1 MPKVGMEPVRRAQLI
16 DATCESIFLYG
27 LAETTISKIGRLAG
41 VSTGIISHYFGGK
54 NELVEA
60 TMRKILTDLANAV
73 SIRVREAVTPRQK
86 ILSIIEGNFSHQQTS
101 PQFVTSWLAFWSQ
114 AMHVPALAK
123 LQNVNKR
130 RLKSNLL
137 YWYRRLL
144 SPEDSVVAAEG
155 MAALIDGLWLRGA
168 FEKQGFNSQRAKA
181 VALDYLNRQLA

>member
-16 DATCESIFLYG
+16 DATCESIFQYG
-27 LAETTISKIGRLAG
+27 LADTTINKISRLAG

-54 NELVEA
+54 NELVES
-60 TMRKILTDLANAV
+60 TMRKILIDLADAV
-73 SIRVREAVTPRQK
+73 SMRVHQAATPRQK
-86 ILSIIEGNFSHQQTS
+86 ILAIIEGNFSHQQTS
-101 PQFVTSWLAFWSQ
+101 ARFVTSWLAFWSQ
-114 AMHVPALAK
+114 AMHVPSLAR

-130 RLKSNLL
+130 RLQSNLI

-144 SPEDSVVAAEG
+144 SPEESKIAAQG

-168 FEKQGFNSQRAKA
+168 FEQQGFDSQQAKA

>member
-16 DATCESIFLYG
+16 DATCESIFRYG
-27 LAETTISKIGRLAG
+27 LADTTISKISHLAG

-60 TMRKILTDLANAV
+60 TMRKILIDLGEAV
-73 SIRVREAVTPRQK
+73 SDRVRDAVTPRQK
-86 ILSIIEGNFSHQQTS
+86 ILAIIEGNFSHQQTS
-101 PQFVTSWLAFWSQ
+101 ARFVTSWLAFWSQ
-114 AMHVPALAK
+114 AVHVPSLAK
-123 LQNVNKR
+123 LQNINKR
-130 RLKSNLL
+130 RLQSNLV

-144 SPEDSVVAAEG
+144 SPEESELAAEG

-168 FEKQGFNSQRAKA
+168 FEQQGFNSQQAKT

>member
-16 DATCESIFLYG
+16 DATCESIFQYG
-27 LAETTISKIGRLAG
+27 LADTTISKISRLAG

-60 TMRKILTDLANAV
+60 TMRKILIELADAV
-73 SIRVREAVTPRQK
+73 SSRVHQVATPRQK
-86 ILSIIEGNFSHQQTS
+86 IVAIIEGNFSYQQTS
-101 PQFVTSWLAFWSQ
+101 ARFVTSWLAFWSQ
-114 AMHVPALAK
+114 AMHVPSLAK

-130 RLKSNLL
+130 RLQSNLA

-144 SPEDSVVAAEG
+144 PPDEAKMAAEG

-168 FEKQGFNSQRAKA
+168 FEQKGFDSQRAKA
-181 VALDYLNRQLA
+181 VALDFLNRQLA